1 MGDEYSGSGHFVGES
16 TVEPSAPAPAKK
28 SSIQER
34 KSKGVEVKDPNPQAV
49 ATNVNQT
56 LEAMGPLNPPIGEVV
71 SGVADQAI
79 SGVKSF
85 GNKALETIK
94 ENPITSTIV
103 GVGAGAG
110 GLYAAWRAL
119 NNNKPPDDNN
129 PPNNKWDRTVA
140 GRPANATL
148 VAPVPT
154 LTEAVPSAPVAAPT
168 APVPSTSTTP
178 PATFPA
184 QATQQPRISGYKTT
198 TGNLIEGAPNPI
210 MGAAPAPAEIAPEPV
225 KPLDPV
231 TQAKVDSIAA
241 EQRRKD
247 AAEVRAAEAHANEQR
262 RKDEIHELN
271 KAKQAEKKIQES
283 QGKAASPTSV
293 DEQGMALEKLNAKN
307 QLANSVAKASKQPP
321 TTAPV
326 TVAPP
331 VTTPVTTPVST
342 PAVTTPAPEVTPTIT
357 ETPEKVAAKKQATE
371 KAILGTE
378 TAKPAKWPGG
388 AEGSALQLFGG
399 TKKNF
404 TPESQASLEMFKDYV
419 GGQLT
424 MPPSGG
430 SIHQIDQAS
439 KFYEK
444 YTGKPLPRSPE
455 GKLVPIPEAQIK
467 ELHAGINTELSDA
480 IKGNK
485 LGPLGKGALAAAAL
499 LGLTEAV
506 QAAQKGD
513 FGPLRQAGFDI
524 GGPIAAGKLG
534 LGLLS
539 KAGGAGFSALTY
551 TGGLNENEGR
561 DLAQR
566 RYKFEQESQKLGS
579 PFRSVPPPR

>member
-16 TVEPSAPAPAKK
+16 TAEPSAPAPAKK

-34 KSKGVEVKDPNPQAV
+34 KSKAVEVQEPNPQAV

-56 LEAMGPLNPPIGEVV
+56 LEAMGPVNPPIGEVV

-79 SGVKSF
+79 NGVKSF

-94 ENPITSTIV
+94 ENPITSTLV
-103 GVGAGAG
+103 GAG

-119 NNNKPPDDNN
+119 NNNNPPDDNN

-148 VAPVPT
+148 GAPVPT
-154 LTEAVPSAPVAAPT
+154 LTEAVPSAPT
-168 APVPSTSTTP
+168 ASTTPP
-178 PATFPA
+178 PATFPT
-184 QATQQPRISGYKTT
+184 QATQQPRLSGYKPA

-225 KPLDPV
+225 KPLDAV
-231 TQAKVDSIAA
+231 TQAKVDAIAA

-247 AAEVRAAEAHANEQR
+247 AADARDAERHANEQR

-271 KAKQAEKKIQES
+271 KAKQAEQKIQAS
-283 QGKAASPTSV
+283 QGKSASPTSAQQQ
-293 DEQGMALEKLNAKN
+293 DEAFLKHQEKTELAKG
-307 QLANSVAKASKQPP
+307 VAQASKQPP
-321 TTAPV
+321 TTTPV

-331 VTTPVTTPVST
+331 ATTPVTTPVST
-342 PAVTTPAPEVTPTIT
+342 PAVTTPAPEVVPTTT

-444 YTGKPLPRSPE
+444 YTGKPLPRSAE

-480 IKGNK
+480 VKGNK

-513 FGPLRQAGFDI
+513 FGPLREAGFDI
-524 GGPIAAGKLG
+524 GGPVAAGKLG

-539 KAGGAGFSALTY
+539 KAGGLGFSALTY
-551 TGGLNENEGR
+551 AGNAGEANEK
-561 DLAQR
+561 AQVAR
-566 RYKFEQESQKLGS
+566 KYAEAQKLGS
-579 PFRSVPPPR
+579 PYRSVPPPR

>member
-1 MGDEYSGSGHFVGES
+1 MAVYEGDTYTVDEYKKLNTATGKEFGKAGEEIVGKQAQDWRNQGSPIPGTKEPEDIRSLGSQLIDWATTPAGNATLGGLGLLAAGAVGTGLKGRKGAGEQGPR
-16 TVEPSAPAPAKK
+16 VEPTFNDPPPPPPPPGGGPRTTFSQADVTDVASRPVGQPRAQLGGPVNAPMASPVAPAPTAPTAPSGIAGGAPAPA
-28 SSIQER
+28 
-34 KSKGVEVKDPNPQAV
+34 
-49 ATNVNQT
+49 NV
-56 LEAMGPLNPPIGEVV
+56 PP
-71 SGVADQAI
+71 
-79 SGVKSF
+79 
-85 GNKALETIK
+85 
-94 ENPITSTIV
+94 
-103 GVGAGAG
+103 
-110 GLYAAWRAL
+110 
-119 NNNKPPDDNN
+119 
-129 PPNNKWDRTVA
+129 
-140 GRPANATL
+140 
-148 VAPVPT
+148 APV
-154 LTEAVPSAPVAAPT
+154 
-168 APVPSTSTTP
+168 
-178 PATFPA
+178 
-184 QATQQPRISGYKTT
+184 
-198 TGNLIEGAPNPI
+198 
-210 MGAAPAPAEIAPEPV
+210 APAPAPV
-225 KPLDPV
+225 DPLM
-231 TQAKVDSIAA
+231 QAKLDAIA
-241 EQRRKD
+241 EKTRR
-247 AAEVRAAEAHANEQR
+247 ENEAHANDQR
-262 RKDEIHELN
+262 RLDEIHQTKLANE
-271 KAKQAEKKIQES
+271 AKRAEQKIQGN
-283 QGKAASPTSV
+283 QGKAVAPTSA
-293 DEQGMALEKLNAKN
+293 DEQAQALIKKSEKNA
-307 QLANSVAKASKQPP
+307 LANSVAQASKQPP

-331 VTTPVTTPVST
+331 ATPTVTTTPPAT
-342 PAVTTPAPEVTPTIT
+342 PEITPPATTTPAPTTTPT
-357 ETPEKVAAKKQATE
+357 ETPEQIVAKKEAVQ
-371 KAILGTE
+371 KAVLGTE
-378 TAKPAKWPGG
+378 TTKPAKWPGG

-480 IKGNK
+480 VKGNK

-499 LGLTEAV
+499 LGLTDAV

-524 GGPIAAGKLG
+524 GGPVAAGKLG

-551 TGGLNENEGR
+551 TGGLNEGEGKE
-561 DLAQR
+561 LAR
-566 RYKFEQESQKLGS
+566 RRQAFQQESQKLGS